1 MVNVRFYPDSLADS
15 DALTVFLILFP
26 GGVSI
31 GGGLDGP
38 TRGGAILQENAFVI
52 LQENGDDILQEQN

>member
-26 GGVSI
+26 GGVVGAGDE
-31 GGGLDGP
+31 GGA
-38 TRGGAILQENAFVI
+38 TIGGAILQENGDII
-52 LQENGDDILQEQN
+52 LQENGDEILQEGS